1 GENRE
6 AACRTEAKVGVR
18 VGVRLEFAALDA
30 GGEQP
35 AVDDLPGAVD
45 ARVVGQD
52 HPHRAKEGLA
62 QIEPPEPRGELD
74 LIGCDWVALE
84 PRQRAP
90 LRARYEPARHTVRRR
105 AAVRGAEHERAVDSV
120 PV

>member
-1 GENRE
+1 RRPWCATSVPAPPRWRVC
-6 AACRTEAKVGVR
+6 AALGPE
-18 VGVRLEFAALDA
+18 LAALDA
-30 GGEQP
+30 GGEHP

-52 HPHRAKEGLA
+52 HPHRAKEGLR
-62 QIEPPEPRGELD
+62 QIEPPEPPGELD

-105 AAVRGAEHERAVDSV
+105 AAVRGAEH
-120 PV
+120 